1 MPWSSLQLLKFVTL
15 PFFSFCYVQNVTYF
29 RLMGHYVNASVLFP
43 DLLAGNGIIHVIDKI
58 MWHVGDYQETSSVS
72 QLWLSWGFVTATLRK
87 NIVGGGGGYGARRFS
102 YLQYL
107 LPRCSHPC
115 YSPIPHSPDFS
126 YGMHEHAVLTLN
138 HMLVQWHLHVY
149 RDTNLCI
156 ILGLNI
162 VSQRDRFFS
171 HRYHPWRFFTERVDF
186 RFLHQFCRYELSNDS
201 YGLFF

>member
-1 MPWSSLQLLKFVTL
+1 MIKSAVIEICHLTFLFFLLCSECDVLQTDGAL
-15 PFFSFCYVQNVTYF
+15 CQ
-29 RLMGHYVNASVLFP
+29 R
-43 DLLAGNGIIHVIDKI
+43 I
-58 MWHVGDYQETSSVS
+58 SSVPWFTGWQRDYS
-72 QLWLSWGFVTATLRK
+72 CHRQNNVACRRLSRNKLSKSVVVVMGFCHGDAEK
-87 NIVGGGGGYGARRFS
+87 EHCGGGGGYGARRFS